1 MIISICGKSGS
12 GKSTLAKKIIEER
25 KNVIHI
31 NIDKIAHQ
39 VLTIPIVKQQL
50 QEQFKDVLTDNE
62 VDRKKLGP
70 IVFSSTKN
78 MDILTQVTWPHMEQ
92 EIDRIISENKD
103 KIIILDYLLLPKT
116 KYFEQSDLK
125 ILLDIPKDIRK
136 QRILKR
142 DNITEDT
149 FDLRDSSS
157 IEYDKD
163 EFDFIISSD
172 NYDIKEV
179 LGLNK
184 KRVLYPGSF
193 DPITLGHMNI
203 IEQAALLF
211 DEVVVAVASNSS
223 KKKSFFTPEERV
235 KIIKEIYKKVD
246 NIKVIQGAG
255 ATVDLAMLY
264 NCKAIVR
271 GLRGLSDYDYE
282 VQLSQINKDIS
293 QGEVNTI
300 CFFADQ
306 KYQFI
311 SSSVVKEVF
320 NLDKDITPYVHPYV
334 KQKMYEKGD

>member
-142 DNITEDT
+142 DNITEDK